1 LENNKVCFHSSQTSK
16 AQKGNIKLPPQSEST
31 TPIHQN
37 KFTNNDKTLIY
48 SHMEK
53 IKNMFQNIIE
63 QITKLT
69 NRIAALECN
78 NEPEK

>member
-1 LENNKVCFHSSQTSK
+1 
-16 AQKGNIKLPPQSEST
+16 
-31 TPIHQN
+31 
-37 KFTNNDKTLIY
+37 
-48 SHMEK
+48 MEK